1 MTEKNAN
8 LVVKGLILLSV
19 LFLNGLASL
28 LFMFLFNYSISS
40 YFNMIEINFIESAC
54 LYFLIKFMLEN
65 PLSRLNIDIEKD
77 DK

>member
-8 LVVKGLILLSV
+8 LVIKSLILLSV

-40 YFNMIEINFIESAC
+40 YFNMREINFIESAC